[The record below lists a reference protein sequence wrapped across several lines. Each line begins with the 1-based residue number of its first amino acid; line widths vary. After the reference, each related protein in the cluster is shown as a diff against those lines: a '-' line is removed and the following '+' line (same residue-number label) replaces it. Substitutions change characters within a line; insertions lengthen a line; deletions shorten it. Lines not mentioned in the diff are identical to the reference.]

1 MWRPVTSAQLGSC
14 DWVACLRPPPPP
26 PHTHLRISHW
36 FGDPVQF
43 GVQAM
48 YVCARGY
55 RFLDD
60 PEKTH
65 QNYTC
70 QDGNR
75 PGFEDKRY
83 HIFEKVLR
91 QDCLAYKVFLDKRY
105 YFFN

>member
-1 MWRPVTSAQLGSC
+1 MWRPVTSGQLGSC

-70 QDGNR
+70 QDGNQ
-75 PGFEDKRY
+75 PGFEDR
-83 HIFEKVLR
+83 R
-91 QDCLAYKVFLDKRY
+91 
-105 YFFN
+105 